1 MAGQRNYL
9 LGYGERL
16 TTRVELSGGGGPKAP
31 PYSFEEAR
39 DRLAPM
45 VQRVASA
52 LAELPPKA
60 CPNGQAVASLTLH
73 PEYYAKSHFPSS
85 VLRTAGLR
93 AVGSRPSTLTPERR
107 SRDRKPKKTT
117 STEYFVAGERSSFS
131 HLADQLGNWTADSAG
146 SSQLAAIERVSVPDA
161 AGRIRRMEER
171 DGRVPLELVVHAT
184 EHTQDRFI
192 LRGLQE
198 YLREMGLA
206 LDLERTFFSGNLCFL
221 RLRAEHR
228 QLVEIAR
235 FSFLRVLRE
244 MPKLRLDALPLP
256 RASRSSSVVSW
267 PSQDVLDPNL
277 RVAVLDRGLPATSP
291 LRS

>member
-16 TTRVELSGGGGPKAP
+16 TTRVELSGGGGPKAA
-31 PYSFEEAR
+31 PYGFEEAR
-39 DRLAPM
+39 NRLAPM

-52 LAELPPKA
+52 LAELPAKA
-60 CPNGQAVASLTLH
+60 CPDEQAVAALTLH

-85 VLRTAGLR
+85 VLRTANLR
-93 AVGSRPSTLTPERR
+93 AVGSRPCMLTPDRCSRERE
-107 SRDRKPKKTT
+107 PEETVT
-117 STEYFVAGERSSFS
+117 TEYFVAGERSSFS
-131 HLADQLGNWTADSAG
+131 RLAGQLGNWRADSAG

-171 DGRVPLELVVHAT
+171 DGHVPLELVVHAS

-198 YLREMGLA
+198 YLRAMGLA

-267 PSQDVLDPNL
+267 PSRDVLDPNL
-277 RVAVLDRGLPATSP
+277 RVAVLDGGLLAMSP